1 MEECVLQVDKL
12 CKHYGERCVVN
23 HLSFSINRGEC
34 FGLLGH
40 NGAGKSTTLECILQV
55 RKAEE
60 GSVRLLGHE
69 LHGKDKKLFER
80 ISVQFQESGYP
91 DKMKVR
97 EACELTASMYRNTGD
112 WESMLADFHL
122 ERLRNQTVSELS
134 GGERQRLSVLLAML
148 PKPDILFL
156 DELTTGLDAQ
166 VRREIWKYILEYKKR
181 GNSLLL
187 TSHYMDEVERLCDR
201 IGILKEGS
209 LIFIGTVEQ
218 AKAKAGCGT
227 LEEAYLWFH
236 GEVAE

>member
-12 CKHYGERCVVN
+12 CKNYGERCVVN

-80 ISVQFQESGYP
+80 IGVQFQESGYP
-91 DKMKVR
+91 DKMKVS
-97 EACELTASMYRNTGD
+97 EACELTASMYRSTGD

-209 LIFIGTVEQ
+209 LIFMGTVED
-218 AKAKAGCGT
+218 AKAKASCGT